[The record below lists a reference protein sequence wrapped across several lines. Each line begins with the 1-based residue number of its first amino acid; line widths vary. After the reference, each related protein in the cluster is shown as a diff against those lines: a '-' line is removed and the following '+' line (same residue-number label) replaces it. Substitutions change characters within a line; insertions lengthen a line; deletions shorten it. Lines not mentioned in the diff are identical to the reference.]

1 MLKDP
6 AWLVGGTP
14 KKASRARSQE
24 KTDCEKL
31 KLPSARP
38 PIAKNSQLPLATPS
52 RGRNVKSQFEMT
64 HNMQMEE
71 LAKETVVIVHGTWA
85 APQPDKTQWYQQPDS
100 AAATEGFVGKLDAA
114 LQERGSVAR
123 CWAHCTEGNPMFQWS
138 GENSWIARTRAAGAL
153 ADYLAK
159 LRGEGW
165 RCHIVAHSHGGN
177 IVVEALPQIIAA
189 PSPNKSLGV
198 IVTLGSP
205 FMDTMSPAL
214 KRAALARRILDFASW
229 IVILIV
235 VPGAIAGYAYVSEGF
250 WRYGAMFEAL
260 AFFSGGVVWFF
271 QTRRIGDLHGAAQ
284 DQPPFFAMGS
294 LMDEAWQILHHTETM
309 PNPLAVKSNLL
320 RYLFAA
326 LRSGVSRAA
335 QRDLIYGAKSYRDL
349 EFRAKL
355 ALATMHVCAIFFI
368 LVIIVIVAFMGWGVG
383 SETLSEDIYLVS
395 RQFLYF
401 SLAVISG
408 VLICTKA
415 LGESFYSAFLSPF
428 RWCIRRA
435 GSLGLIFPEIGT
447 YLVRKRGWSVLQAIT
462 MGLEGYRFKLP
473 VIEQFPRNLPDKIV
487 KYENMP
493 SGAEQRAMERRGAWV
508 SRHIGDV
515 SLTFSRLV
523 VTAADITSLLCT
535 IEDDQTLVHAAYYTD
550 DECIARIADWIA
562 GKG

>member
-1 MLKDP
+1 
-6 AWLVGGTP
+6 
-14 KKASRARSQE
+14 
-24 KTDCEKL
+24 
-31 KLPSARP
+31 
-38 PIAKNSQLPLATPS
+38 
-52 RGRNVKSQFEMT
+52 VKSQFEMT

-85 APQPDKTQWYQQPDS
+85 APEPDKTQWYQQPDS
-100 AAATEGFVGKLDAA
+100 ASATKGFVGKLDAA
-114 LQERGSVAR
+114 LQQRGSPAR

-320 RYLFAA
+320 RYLLAA